1 VQGPAFSE
9 SGTVTDVDGDAASLC
24 IERVEKRAAFFFES
38 ERMVF
43 LVVRNQDL
51 HRFAGREDGI

>member
-1 VQGPAFSE
+1 
-9 SGTVTDVDGDAASLC
+9 
-24 IERVEKRAAFFFES
+24 VEKRAAFLKS